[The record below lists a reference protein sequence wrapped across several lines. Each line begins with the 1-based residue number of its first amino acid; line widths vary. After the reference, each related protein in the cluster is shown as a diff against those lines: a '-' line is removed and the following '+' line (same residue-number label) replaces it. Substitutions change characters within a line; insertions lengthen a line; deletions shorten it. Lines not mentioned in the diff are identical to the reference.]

1 MKRYLMLFTFLFA
14 LSLPAYAQGDYPK
27 FEVFGGYS
35 YFSADINIDDP
46 FDNNGVP
53 FFSQREGFHG
63 AAFSGA
69 MNLSRSFGIV
79 ADFSYH
85 KKTIAL
91 NAFDTDFSTF
101 AYLFGPRVTARG
113 HRVEGFAHALIG
125 GVRRKVETF
134 ADDKDLALGLGGGV
148 DIKAT
153 HNVAIRLIQLDYL
166 PFRDR
171 DFFTGDKEWRHNLRA
186 SVGLTFRW

>member
-1 MKRYLMLFTFLFA
+1 MACPLAWSSPCWTSTFKGEFMKRYLMLFTFLFA

-134 ADDKDLALGLGGGV
+134 ADDKDLALGLGGG
-148 DIKAT
+148 
-153 HNVAIRLIQLDYL
+153 
-166 PFRDR
+166 
-171 DFFTGDKEWRHNLRA
+171 
-186 SVGLTFRW
+186 